1 MEDKSILAESEYSDL
16 FNNID
21 QIEWENSQS
30 FILCPKYASLK
41 SLRWPSDLKNGQKV
55 AKKSQ
60 ICPLRDVKPFVVDH
74 QISSA

>member
-1 MEDKSILAESEYSDL
+1 MYYL

-21 QIEWENSQS
+21 KIEWENSHS
-30 FILCPKYASLK
+30 FILYPKYASVK

-60 ICPLRDVKPFVVDH
+60 ICLLMNVKPFVVDYKNF
-74 QISSA
+74 SAYK